1 MRTGQALREMIAVDL
16 LKLRK
21 KRSVAGWALVLT
33 VGISVV
39 FYAYLVIAHATD
51 PRHHGPAGG
60 LRHFSNA
67 VSTLGLD
74 FGTIAAILIGVE
86 AGAAETADGTF
97 RELVATGRSRIM
109 LFATR
114 IPAAVIVTL
123 AVVASGLAIATAV
136 TFLFAG
142 GDPTPSAWLVVQ
154 AVGWVLLA
162 NSVVCIVAVGLG
174 ALTGSR
180 PAALISLIAWQTI
193 ATRLVLN
200 TPSLGGAR
208 KAVLDAALTQLKPGP
223 HGRDV
228 TMSALLAVVVIALWA
243 ATATTFGAWRTRT
256 RDA

>member
-1 MRTGQALREMIAVDL
+1 MTVQQLREMIAADL

-33 VGISVV
+33 AGISIV

-67 VSTLGLD
+67 ISTLGLD

-86 AGAAETADGTF
+86 AGAGETADGIF
-97 RELVATGRSRIM
+97 RELVVTGRSRLV

-114 IPAAVIVTL
+114 IPAALIVTL
-123 AVVASGLAIATAV
+123 VVVSAALTIATLV

-142 GDPTPSAWLVVQ
+142 GDPTPSAWLVAQ

-162 NSVVCIVAVGLG
+162 NSAVCVVAVGLG
-174 ALTGSR
+174 ALMGSR

-193 ATRLVLN
+193 ATRLLLN
-200 TPSLGGAR
+200 TPALGGVR

-228 TMSALLAVVVIALWA
+228 AMSAVLAVLVIALWA
-243 ATATTFGAWRTRT
+243 AIATTLGAWRTRN

>member
-1 MRTGQALREMIAVDL
+1 MTLQELREMIAVDL

-33 VGISVV
+33 AGISIV

-60 LRHFSNA
+60 LRHFTNA
-67 VSTLGLD
+67 FSTLGLD

-86 AGAAETADGTF
+86 AGAGETADGIF
-97 RELVATGRSRIM
+97 RELAATGRSRLV
-109 LFATR
+109 LFFTR
-114 IPAAVIVTL
+114 IPAALIVTL
-123 AVVASGLAIATAV
+123 VVVASGLALAILV

-142 GDPTPSAWLVVQ
+142 GDPTPGAWLVVKS
-154 AVGWVLLA
+154 VGWVLLA
-162 NSVVCIVAVGLG
+162 NSVVCIVAVGVG

-193 ATRLVLN
+193 ATRLLLD
-200 TPSLGGAR
+200 TTALGGAR

-228 TMSALLAVVVIALWA
+228 TMSALLAVVVLALWA
-243 ATATTFGAWRTRT
+243 ATATTLGAWRTRT
-256 RDA
+256 RDP

>member
-1 MRTGQALREMIAVDL
+1 MIAADL

-33 VGISVV
+33 AGIAIV

-67 VSTLGLD
+67 FSTLGLD

-86 AGAAETADGTF
+86 AGAAEAADGTF
-97 RELVATGRSRIM
+97 RELIVTGRSRLL

-114 IPAAVIVTL
+114 IPAAVILTL
-123 AVVASGLAIATAV
+123 VVVSAGLAIATLV
-136 TFLFAG
+136 TFVFAG
-142 GDPTPSAWLVVQ
+142 GDPTPSAWLVAQ

-162 NSVVCIVAVGLG
+162 NSAVCVVAVGFG
-174 ALTGSR
+174 ALMGSR
-180 PAALISLIAWQTI
+180 AAALISLIAWQTI
-193 ATRLVLN
+193 ATRLLLN
-200 TPSLGGAR
+200 TSALGGVR

-223 HGRDV
+223 HGREV
-228 TMSALLAVVVIALWA
+228 AMSTALAVVVIALWA
-243 ATATTFGAWRTRT
+243 AIAITLGAWRTAT

>member
-1 MRTGQALREMIAVDL
+1 MTVHALREMIAVDL

-21 KRSVAGWALVLT
+21 KRSVVGWALVLT
-33 VGISVV
+33 VGISIV

-51 PRHHGPAGG
+51 PRHHDPAGG

-67 VSTLGLD
+67 MSTLGLD

-86 AGAAETADGTF
+86 AGAGETADGTF
-97 RELVATGRSRIM
+97 RELIATGRSRLV

-114 IPAAVIVTL
+114 IPAALILTL
-123 AVVASGLAIATAV
+123 VVVACGLAIATAV

-142 GDPTPSAWLVVQ
+142 GDPIPSAWLVAR

-162 NSVVCIVAVGLG
+162 NSVVCVVAVGVG

-193 ATRLVLN
+193 ATHLLLN
-200 TPSLGGAR
+200 TTALGGAR
-208 KAVLDAALTQLKPGP
+208 KAVLDAALSQLKPGP

-228 TMSALLAVVVIALWA
+228 TMSVLLAVVIIALWA
-243 ATATTFGAWRTRT
+243 GAAACLGAWRTRT

>member
-1 MRTGQALREMIAVDL
+1 MTIRRLQQMIAADL

-33 VGISVV
+33 AGISIV

-67 VSTLGLD
+67 ISTLGLD

-86 AGAAETADGTF
+86 AGAGETADGIF
-97 RELVATGRSRIM
+97 RELVVTGRSRLV

-114 IPAAVIVTL
+114 IPAALIVTL
-123 AVVASGLAIATAV
+123 VVVSAALTIATLV

-142 GDPTPSAWLVVQ
+142 GDPTPSAWLVAQ

-162 NSVVCIVAVGLG
+162 NSAVCVVAVGLG
-174 ALTGSR
+174 ALMGSR

-193 ATRLVLN
+193 ATRLLLN
-200 TPSLGGAR
+200 TPALGGVR

-228 TMSALLAVVVIALWA
+228 AMSAVLAVLVIALWA
-243 ATATTFGAWRTRT
+243 AIATTLGAWRTRN

>member
-1 MRTGQALREMIAVDL
+1 MDKTASSSTPAIETIGLTKRFGERVAVDA
-16 LKLRK
+16 
-21 KRSVAGWALVLT
+21 VNLT
-33 VGISVV
+33 V
-39 FYAYLVIAHATD
+39 
-51 PRHHGPAGG
+51 PAGG

-67 VSTLGLD
+67 ISTLGLD

-86 AGAAETADGTF
+86 AGAGETADGIF
-97 RELVATGRSRIM
+97 RELVVTGRSRLV

-114 IPAAVIVTL
+114 IPAALIVTF
-123 AVVASGLAIATAV
+123 VVVSAALTIATLV

-142 GDPTPSAWLVVQ
+142 GEPTPSAWLVAQ

-162 NSVVCIVAVGLG
+162 NSAVCVVAVGLG
-174 ALTGSR
+174 ALMGSR

-193 ATRLVLN
+193 ATRLLLN
-200 TPSLGGAR
+200 TPALGGVR

-228 TMSALLAVVVIALWA
+228 AMSAVLAVLVIALWA
-243 ATATTFGAWRTRT
+243 AIATTLGAWRTRN

>member
-1 MRTGQALREMIAVDL
+1 MTVQELREMIAVDL

-33 VGISVV
+33 AGISIV
-39 FYAYLVIAHATD
+39 FYAYLVIAHAID

-60 LRHFSNA
+60 IHHFVNA
-67 VSTLGLD
+67 FSTLGLD

-86 AGAAETADGTF
+86 AGAGETADGIF
-97 RELVATGRSRIM
+97 RELAATGRSRLV
-109 LFATR
+109 LFFTR
-114 IPAAVIVTL
+114 IPAALIVTL
-123 AVVASGLAIATAV
+123 VVVGSGLALAILV

-142 GDPTPSAWLVVQ
+142 GDPTPGAWLIVKS
-154 AVGWVLLA
+154 VGWVLLA
-162 NSVVCIVAVGLG
+162 NSVVCTVAVGVG

-193 ATRLVLN
+193 ATRLLLD
-200 TPSLGGAR
+200 TTALGGAR

-223 HGRDV
+223 HGRGV
-228 TMSALLAVVVIALWA
+228 TMSALLAVLVIALWA
-243 ATATTFGAWRTRT
+243 ATATTLGAWRTRT

>member
-1 MRTGQALREMIAVDL
+1 MTVQQLREMIAADL

-21 KRSVAGWALVLT
+21 KRSVAGWAIVLT
-33 VGISVV
+33 AGISVV

-51 PRHHGPAGG
+51 PHHHGPAGG

-67 VSTLGLD
+67 FSTLGLD

-86 AGAAETADGTF
+86 AGAGESDDGIF
-97 RELVATGRSRIM
+97 RELAVTGRSRLL
-109 LFATR
+109 LFVTR

-123 AVVASGLAIATAV
+123 IVVASGLAIATLV
-136 TFLFAG
+136 TYLFAG
-142 GDPTPSAWLVVQ
+142 GDPTPSAGLVVKS
-154 AVGWVLLA
+154 VGWVLLA

-193 ATRLVLN
+193 ATRLLLD
-200 TPSLGGAR
+200 TTALGGAR

-223 HGRDV
+223 HGRGV
-228 TMSALLAVVVIALWA
+228 TMSALLAVLVIALWA
-243 ATATTFGAWRTRT
+243 ATATTLGAWRTRT

>member
-1 MRTGQALREMIAVDL
+1 MTFQAMREMIATDV

-21 KRSVAGWALVLT
+21 KRSVSGWALVLT
-33 VGISVV
+33 AGVSIV

-67 VSTLGLD
+67 FSTLGLD

-86 AGAAETADGTF
+86 AGAGETADGIF
-97 RELVATGRSRIM
+97 RDLAVTGRSRLL
-109 LFATR
+109 LFLTR
-114 IPAAVIVTL
+114 IPAALIVAL
-123 AVVASGLAIATAV
+123 LVVASALAIAILV

-142 GDPTPSAWLVVQ
+142 GDPTPGAWLVVRS
-154 AVGWVLLA
+154 VGWVLLA

-193 ATRLVLN
+193 ATRLLLN
-200 TPSLGGAR
+200 TAALGGAR
-208 KAVLDAALTQLKPGP
+208 KAVLDAGLTQLKPGP
-223 HGRDV
+223 HGNGV
-228 TMSALLAVVVIALWA
+228 TMSALLALVVIAAWA
-243 ATATTFGAWRTRT
+243 ATATTLGAWRTRT

>member
-1 MRTGQALREMIAVDL
+1 MTAQGLRESIAADL

-21 KRSVAGWALVLT
+21 RRSVGGWALVLT
-33 VGISVV
+33 AGISIV

-67 VSTLGLD
+67 FSTLGLD

-86 AGAAETADGTF
+86 AGAGETADGIF
-97 RELVATGRSRIM
+97 RELAVTGRSRLA

-114 IPAAVIVTL
+114 IPAALIVTL
-123 AVVASGLAIATAV
+123 VVVASGLAIAILV
-136 TFLFAG
+136 TFLFAAS
-142 GDPTPSAWLVVQ
+142 DPIPSAWLVVKS
-154 AVGWVLLA
+154 VGWVLLA
-162 NSVVCIVAVGLG
+162 NSVVCILAVGLG

-180 PAALISLIAWQTI
+180 PTALISLIAWQTI
-193 ATRLVLN
+193 ATRLLLN
-200 TPSLGGAR
+200 TTALGGAR

-223 HGRDV
+223 HGNGV
-228 TMSALLAVVVIALWA
+228 TMSTLLAVVVIALWA
-243 ATATTFGAWRTRT
+243 ATATTLGAWRTRN

>member
-1 MRTGQALREMIAVDL
+1 MTIQRLRQMIAADL

-21 KRSVAGWALVLT
+21 KRTVAGWALVLT
-33 VGISVV
+33 AGISTV

-51 PRHHGPAGG
+51 PWHHGPAGG
-60 LRHFSNA
+60 LRHFNNA
-67 VSTLGLD
+67 ISTLGLD

-86 AGAAETADGTF
+86 AGAGETADGIF
-97 RELVATGRSRIM
+97 RELVVTGRSRLA

-114 IPAAVIVTL
+114 IPAALIVTL
-123 AVVASGLAIATAV
+123 VVVSAGLAIATLV
-136 TFLFAG
+136 TFVFAG
-142 GDPTPSAWLVVQ
+142 GDPTPSAWLAAQ

-162 NSVVCIVAVGLG
+162 NSAVCVVAVGVG
-174 ALTGSR
+174 ALMGSR

-193 ATRLVLN
+193 ATRLLLN
-200 TPSLGGAR
+200 TPALGGVR

-228 TMSALLAVVVIALWA
+228 AMSAALAVVVIALWA
-243 ATATTFGAWRTRT
+243 AIAASLGAWRTRT